1 MSSEVQERIEFLKS
15 GEWIERGKD
24 AWERIGTPPRS
35 AKERKPGSET
45 QLALK
50 DLLRPHWKG
59 RRIVRKEGLLR
70 DSFDE
75 ALTIYQLYELAIENQ
90 YISVTDIQ
98 QEVKEDLTNLLWSEG
113 ARDYL
118 YNYSYIGVI
127 YLAQRVGVGLG
138 FLPVKLP
145 DIREGSEGRFASFLS
160 QHMLWYADPI
170 LDGWLGFLDDYQE
183 YGDEEMSDKEV
194 FWKFLKT
201 TQRAFEDEPALWTF
215 VAGADRFVTRLADL
229 ARMLDAEEWPSYG
242 LFYGYWLSKLYGYD
256 LTDNGYTPDDDQVDW
271 SKAIIESKRIAHV
284 TDQSKREEKARPDPQ
299 AVLEAF
305 KRRDAVV
312 RQLWARTIAYLN
324 SDPIVLRP

>member
-1 MSSEVQERIEFLKS
+1 MSSEVRERIDFLES
-15 GEWIERGKD
+15 GPWIERGKG
-24 AWERIGTPPRS
+24 AWERIGTPPKS
-35 AKERKPGSET
+35 SKERMPGSQT
-45 QLALK
+45 QRDLK
-50 DLLRPHWKG
+50 SLLRPHWKKA
-59 RRIVRKEGLLR
+59 IARKDGLVR

-98 QEVKEDLTNLLWSEG
+98 EEVKEDLTKLLWSEG

-145 DIREGSEGRFASFLS
+145 DIREGSEGRFAAFLS

-170 LDGWLGFLDDYQE
+170 LDGWLGFLDDFQE
-183 YGDEEMSDKEV
+183 YGDEELSDKEV

-215 VAGADRFVTRLADL
+215 VAGADRFVRRLSDL
-229 ARMLDAEEWPSYG
+229 ARMLDKEEWPSYG

-256 LTDNGYTPDDDQVDW
+256 LTDDGYTPDEDQVDW
-271 SKAIIESKRIAHV
+271 AKAIVESKRIAHV
-284 TDQSKREEKARPDPQ
+284 IEQSKREEKEGADPQ
-299 AVLEAF
+299 VLLETF
-305 KRRDAVV
+305 KGRDGVV
-312 RQLWARTIAYLN
+312 RQFWARTIAHLN
-324 SDPIVLRP
+324 SAPIVLKP